1 MAEIKIQS
9 NENSYQGV
17 YPTVF
22 KKLDQSDVNVNEFQV
37 FKQWTILSGSS
48 TASLLPLQ
56 GIYSDINALPILG
69 SELTYNDAANIDGSL
84 QSITYFSINHLYYK
98 YKSNPAQTYGPTDI
112 VRTKKF
118 LFQTAS
124 IFSIPQVKIGDG
136 IKPSSFNLTGSFV
149 AGAVYGSAYYGTGSY
164 GQITNLYIKS
174 DQYGNLYNAAYDS
187 TLNVSE
193 VKFYEGFNEYFDTSR
208 ITYKSENVTYEP
220 GITAT
225 TGQQDILGLSA
236 KFNGNGFIETA
247 IDGLYDRDNN
257 YAISFFISGSN
268 TSITNQ
274 LIIAKASGSSSP
286 TYPFKIEL
294 SGSNQLIFSAAGS
307 NTLKTQI
314 TSSTSVSSSWN
325 HVVCQ
330 KSGSSLQMYI
340 NGTLHSNAS
349 SLFLQPPNSPLTASA
364 LINNLDN
371 LKIGGYSTNS
381 SNVQG
386 LIDEVRIFNKSLT
399 TSQISALSDRSEG
412 GTVLQTNHV
421 GNVFSK
427 QGLIVFSSADYR
439 FQNLLNTPY
448 TASYRSTKT
457 IHELN
462 ALVQIRATECNMS
475 TNITLTNDDNETY
488 QSFVS
493 SSNFAP
499 YITTIGLYN
508 DAGQLLA
515 IGKLAQP
522 IRKRN
527 DVDLNFL
534 MRLDLDLNVT
544 LNTGQGILKG

>member
-1 MAEIKIQS
+1 MTEIKIQN
-9 NENSYQGV
+9 NETSYQGV

-22 KKLDQSDVNVNEFQV
+22 KKLDQSDVNVAEFQV
-37 FKQWTILSGSS
+37 FKQWAILSGSNTS
-48 TASLLPLQ
+48 SLLPLQ

-136 IKPSSFNLTGSFV
+136 IKPSSFNLTGSFI
-149 AGAVYGSAYYGTGSY
+149 AGAVYGSSYYGTGSY
-164 GQITNLYIKS
+164 GQVTNLYVKS
-174 DQYGNLYNAAYDS
+174 DQYGNLYNAAYDT
-187 TLNVSE
+187 TLNVSD

-220 GITAT
+220 GITTT
-225 TGQQDILGLSA
+225 TGQQDRLGLAA
-236 KFNGNGFIETA
+236 KFNGNGFIETEL
-247 IDGLYDRDNN
+247 DGLYDRDNN
-257 YAISFFISGSN
+257 YAISFFISGSS
-268 TSITNQ
+268 TSIANQ

-286 TYPFKIEL
+286 TYPFRIEL

-307 NTLKTQI
+307 NTFKTQI
-314 TSSTSVSSSWN
+314 TSSIAVSSSWN

-340 NGTLHSNAS
+340 NNTLHAS
-349 SLFLQPPNSPLTASA
+349 TTNNLLLVPNSPATASA
-364 LINNLDN
+364 RIDN
-371 LKIGGYSTNS
+371 KDTLKIGGYSTNS

-399 TSQISALSDRSEG
+399 NAEISALTDRSEG
-412 GTVLQTNHV
+412 GTVLQTQYV
-421 GNVFSK
+421 GNIFNKHGIAV
-427 QGLIVFSSADYR
+427 ISSPDYR
-439 FQNLLNTPY
+439 FNNIIYTPF
-448 TASYRSTKT
+448 TASYRSTVT
-457 IHELN
+457 LNELSVV
-462 ALVQIRATECNMS
+462 ARLDAGDFNMS
-475 TNITLTNDDNETY
+475 TNITLTQDDDTTY
-488 QSFVS
+488 YSFAS
-493 SSNFAP
+493 SDDFAP

-515 IGKLAQP
+515 IGKLANS

-527 DVDLNFL
+527 DVDMNFL
-534 MRLDLDLNVT
+534 IRLDLDKNIT
-544 LNTGQGILKG
+544 FKG

>member
-22 KKLDQSDVNVNEFQV
+22 KKLDQSDVNVAEFQV
-37 FKQWTILSGSS
+37 FKQWTILSGSNTS
-48 TASLLPLQ
+48 SLLPLQ

-307 NTLKTQI
+307 NTFKTQI
-314 TSSTSVSSSWN
+314 TSSTAVSSSWN

-340 NGTLHSNAS
+340 NNTLHSSTTNN
-349 SLFLQPPNSPLTASA
+349 LLIVPNSPSTASA
-364 LINNLDN
+364 RIDN
-371 LKIGGYSTNS
+371 TDTLKIGGYSTNS

-399 TSQISALSDRSEG
+399 NAEISALTDRSEG
-412 GTVLQTNHV
+412 GTVLQTQYV
-421 GNVFSK
+421 GNIFNKHGIAV
-427 QGLIVFSSADYR
+427 ISSPDYR
-439 FQNLLNTPY
+439 FNNIIYTPF
-448 TASYRSTKT
+448 TASYRSTVT
-457 IHELN
+457 LNELSVV
-462 ALVQIRATECNMS
+462 ARLDSGDFNMS
-475 TNITLTNDDNETY
+475 TNITLTQDDDTTY
-488 QSFVS
+488 YSFAS
-493 SSNFAP
+493 SDDFAP

-515 IGKLAQP
+515 IGKLANS

-527 DVDLNFL
+527 DVDMNFL
-534 MRLDLDLNVT
+534 IRLDLDKNIT
-544 LNTGQGILKG
+544 FKG

>member
-1 MAEIKIQS
+1 MAEIKIQN
-9 NENSYQGV
+9 NEILYQGV

-22 KKLDQSDVNVNEFQV
+22 KKLEQSDVNVDTFQV

-124 IFSIPQVKIGDG
+124 IFSIPQIKIGDG
-136 IKPSSFNLTGSFV
+136 IKPSSFNLTGSFI
-149 AGAVYGSAYYGTGSY
+149 AGAVYGSSYYSTGSY
-164 GQITNLYIKS
+164 GQITNLYVKS
-174 DQYGNLYNAAYDS
+174 DQYGNLYNAAYDT
-187 TLNVSE
+187 TLNVSDI
-193 VKFYEGFNEYFDTSR
+193 KFYEGFNEYFDTSR

-220 GITAT
+220 GITTT
-225 TGQQDILGLSA
+225 TGQQDRLGLAA
-236 KFNGNGFIETA
+236 KFNGNGFIETK

-307 NTLKTQI
+307 NTFKTQI
-314 TSSTSVSSSWN
+314 TSSTAVSSSWN

-340 NGTLHSNAS
+340 NNTLHAS
-349 SLFLQPPNSPLTASA
+349 TTNNLLLVPNSPATASA
-364 LINNLDN
+364 RIDN
-371 LKIGGYSTNS
+371 KDTLKIGGYSTNS

-399 TSQISALSDRSEG
+399 NAEISALTDRSEG
-412 GTVLQTNHV
+412 GTVLQTQYV
-421 GNVFSK
+421 GNIFNKHGIAV
-427 QGLIVFSSADYR
+427 ISSPDYR
-439 FQNLLNTPY
+439 FNNIIYTPF
-448 TASYRSTKT
+448 TASYRSTVT
-457 IHELN
+457 LNELSVV
-462 ALVQIRATECNMS
+462 ARLDAGDFNMS
-475 TNITLTNDDNETY
+475 TNITLTQDDDTTY
-488 QSFVS
+488 YSFAS
-493 SSNFAP
+493 SDDFAP

-515 IGKLAQP
+515 IGKLANS

-527 DVDLNFL
+527 DVDMNFL
-534 MRLDLDLNVT
+534 IRLDLDKNIT
-544 LNTGQGILKG
+544 FKG

>member
-1 MAEIKIQS
+1 MAEIKIQN

-22 KKLDQSDVNVNEFQV
+22 KKLDQSDVNVAEFQV

-56 GIYSDINALPILG
+56 GIYSDINVLPSLG
-69 SELTYNDAANIDGSL
+69 SELTYNDAANTDGSL

-136 IKPSSFNLTGSFV
+136 IKPSSFNLTGSFI
-149 AGAVYGSAYYGTGSY
+149 AGAVYGSSYYGTGSY
-164 GQITNLYIKS
+164 SQLTNLYVKS
-174 DQYGNLYNAAYDS
+174 DQYGNLYNAAYNT
-187 TLNVSE
+187 TLNVSD

-208 ITYKSENVTYEP
+208 ITYKSENVTYVS

-236 KFNGNGFIETA
+236 KFNGNGFIETNL
-247 IDGLYDRDNN
+247 DGLYDRDNN

-286 TYPFKIEL
+286 TYPFRIEL

-307 NTLKTQI
+307 NTFKTQI
-314 TSSTSVSSSWN
+314 TSSAAVSSSWN

-340 NGTLHSNAS
+340 NNTLHASTTSN
-349 SLFLQPPNSPLTASA
+349 LLIVPNSPATASA
-364 LINNLDN
+364 RIDN
-371 LKIGGYSTNS
+371 TDTLKIGGYSTNS

-399 TSQISALSDRSEG
+399 NAEISALTDRSEG
-412 GTVLQTNHV
+412 GTVLQTQYV
-421 GNVFSK
+421 GNIFNKHGIAV
-427 QGLIVFSSADYR
+427 ISSPDYR
-439 FQNLLNTPY
+439 FNNIIYTPF
-448 TASYRSTKT
+448 TASYRSTVT
-457 IHELN
+457 LNELSVV
-462 ALVQIRATECNMS
+462 ARLDSGDFNMS
-475 TNITLTNDDNETY
+475 TNITLTQDDDTTY
-488 QSFVS
+488 YSFA
-493 SSNFAP
+493 SSNDFAP

-515 IGKLAQP
+515 IGKLANS

-527 DVDLNFL
+527 DVDMNFL
-534 MRLDLDLNVT
+534 IRLDLDKNIT
-544 LNTGQGILKG
+544 FKG

>member
-1 MAEIKIQS
+1 MAEIKIQN

-22 KKLDQSDVNVNEFQV
+22 KKLYQSDVNVAEFKV
-37 FKQWTILSGSS
+37 FKQWTILSGSNTS
-48 TASLLPLQ
+48 SLLPLQ

-69 SELTYNDAANIDGSL
+69 SELTYNDAANTDGSL

-136 IKPSSFNLTGSFV
+136 IKPSSFNLTGSFI
-149 AGAVYGSAYYGTGSY
+149 AGAVYGSSYYGTGSY
-164 GQITNLYIKS
+164 SQLTNLYVKS
-174 DQYGNLYNAAYDS
+174 DQYGNLYNAAYNT
-187 TLNVSE
+187 TLNVSD

-208 ITYKSENVTYEP
+208 ITYKSENVTYVS

-236 KFNGNGFIETA
+236 KFNGNGFIETNL
-247 IDGLYDRDNN
+247 DGLYDRDNN

-286 TYPFKIEL
+286 TYPFRIEL

-307 NTLKTQI
+307 NTFKTQI
-314 TSSTSVSSSWN
+314 TSSTAVSSSWN

-340 NGTLHSNAS
+340 NNTLHASTTSN
-349 SLFLQPPNSPLTASA
+349 LLIVPNSPATASA
-364 LINNLDN
+364 RIDN
-371 LKIGGYSTNS
+371 TDTLKIGGYSTNS

-399 TSQISALSDRSEG
+399 NAEISALTDRSEG
-412 GTVLQTNHV
+412 GTVLQTQYV
-421 GNVFSK
+421 GNIFNKHGIAV
-427 QGLIVFSSADYR
+427 ISSPDYR
-439 FQNLLNTPY
+439 FNNIIYTPF
-448 TASYRSTKT
+448 TASYRSTVT
-457 IHELN
+457 LNELSVV
-462 ALVQIRATECNMS
+462 ARLDSGDFNMS
-475 TNITLTNDDNETY
+475 TNITLTQDDDTTY
-488 QSFVS
+488 YSFA
-493 SSNFAP
+493 SSNDFAP

-515 IGKLAQP
+515 IGKLANS

-527 DVDLNFL
+527 DVDMNFL
-534 MRLDLDLNVT
+534 IRLDLDKNIT
-544 LNTGQGILKG
+544 FKG

>member
-1 MAEIKIQS
+1 MAEIKIQN
-9 NENSYQGV
+9 NETSYQGV

-22 KKLDQSDVNVNEFQV
+22 KKLDQSDVNVAEFQV
-37 FKQWTILSGSS
+37 FKQWTILSGSNTS
-48 TASLLPLQ
+48 SLLPLQ

-136 IKPSSFNLTGSFV
+136 IKPSSFNLTGSFI
-149 AGAVYGSAYYGTGSY
+149 AGAVYGSSYYGTGSY
-164 GQITNLYIKS
+164 GQITNLYVKS
-174 DQYGNLYNAAYDS
+174 DQYGNLYNAAYDT
-187 TLNVSE
+187 TLNVSDI
-193 VKFYEGFNEYFDTSR
+193 KFYEGFNEYFDTSR

-220 GITAT
+220 GITTT
-225 TGQQDILGLSA
+225 TGQQDRLGLAA
-236 KFNGNGFIETA
+236 KFNGNGFIETK

-286 TYPFKIEL
+286 TYPFRIEL
-294 SGSNQLIFSAAGS
+294 SGSNQLIFSSAGS
-307 NTLKTQI
+307 NTFKTQI
-314 TSSTSVSSSWN
+314 TSSTVVTSSWN

-340 NGTLHSNAS
+340 NNTLHAS
-349 SLFLQPPNSPLTASA
+349 TTNNLLLVPNSPATASA
-364 LINNLDN
+364 RIDN
-371 LKIGGYSTNS
+371 KDTLKIGGYSTNS

-399 TSQISALSDRSEG
+399 NAEISALTDRSEG
-412 GTVLQTNHV
+412 GTVLQTQYV
-421 GNVFSK
+421 GNIFNKHGIAV
-427 QGLIVFSSADYR
+427 ISSPDYR
-439 FQNLLNTPY
+439 FNNIIYTPF
-448 TASYRSTKT
+448 TASYRSTVT
-457 IHELN
+457 LNELSVV
-462 ALVQIRATECNMS
+462 ARLDAGDFNMS
-475 TNITLTNDDNETY
+475 TNITLTQDDDTTY
-488 QSFVS
+488 YSFAS
-493 SSNFAP
+493 SDDFAP

-515 IGKLAQP
+515 IGKLANS

-527 DVDLNFL
+527 DVDMNFL
-534 MRLDLDLNVT
+534 IRLDLDKNIT
-544 LNTGQGILKG
+544 FKG

>member
-9 NENSYQGV
+9 NENLYQGV

-22 KKLDQSDVNVNEFQV
+22 KKLDQSDVNVTQFQV
-37 FKQWTILSGSS
+37 FKQWTILSGSNTS
-48 TASLLPLQ
+48 SLLPLQ

-307 NTLKTQI
+307 NTFKTQI
-314 TSSTSVSSSWN
+314 TSSTVVTSSWN

-340 NGTLHSNAS
+340 NNTLHAS
-349 SLFLQPPNSPLTASA
+349 TTNNLLLVPNSPATASA
-364 LINNLDN
+364 RIDN
-371 LKIGGYSTNS
+371 KDTLKIGGYSTNS

-399 TSQISALSDRSEG
+399 NAEISALTDRSEG
-412 GTVLQTNHV
+412 GTVLQTQYV
-421 GNVFSK
+421 GNIFNKHGIAV
-427 QGLIVFSSADYR
+427 ISSPDYR
-439 FQNLLNTPY
+439 FNNIIYTPF
-448 TASYRSTKT
+448 TASYRSTVT
-457 IHELN
+457 LNELSVV
-462 ALVQIRATECNMS
+462 ARLDSGDFNMS
-475 TNITLTNDDNETY
+475 TNITLTQDDDTTY
-488 QSFVS
+488 YSFAS
-493 SSNFAP
+493 SDDFAP

-515 IGKLAQP
+515 IGKLANS

-527 DVDLNFL
+527 DVDMNFL
-534 MRLDLDLNVT
+534 IRLDLDKNIT
-544 LNTGQGILKG
+544 FKG

>member
-1 MAEIKIQS
+1 
-9 NENSYQGV
+9 
-17 YPTVF
+17 
-22 KKLDQSDVNVNEFQV
+22 
-37 FKQWTILSGSS
+37 
-48 TASLLPLQ
+48 
-56 GIYSDINALPILG
+56 
-69 SELTYNDAANIDGSL
+69 
-84 QSITYFSINHLYYK
+84 
-98 YKSNPAQTYGPTDI
+98 
-112 VRTKKF
+112 
-118 LFQTAS
+118 
-124 IFSIPQVKIGDG
+124 
-136 IKPSSFNLTGSFV
+136 
-149 AGAVYGSAYYGTGSY
+149 
-164 GQITNLYIKS
+164 
-174 DQYGNLYNAAYDS
+174 
-187 TLNVSE
+187 
-193 VKFYEGFNEYFDTSR
+193 
-208 ITYKSENVTYEP
+208 
-220 GITAT
+220 
-225 TGQQDILGLSA
+225 
-236 KFNGNGFIETA
+236 
-247 IDGLYDRDNN
+247 
-257 YAISFFISGSN
+257 
-268 TSITNQ
+268 
-274 LIIAKASGSSSP
+274 LIIAKVSSSISP

>member
-1 MAEIKIQS
+1 MAEIKIQN
-9 NENSYQGV
+9 NENLYQGV

-56 GIYSDINALPILG
+56 GIYSDVNVLPSLG

-84 QSITYFSINHLYYK
+84 QSITYFSVNHLYYK

-136 IKPSSFNLTGSFV
+136 IKPSSFNLTGSFI
-149 AGAVYGSAYYGTGSY
+149 AGAVYSSSYYGTGSY
-164 GQITNLYIKS
+164 SQLTNLYIKS
-174 DQYGNLYNAAYDS
+174 DQYGNLYNAAYNT
-187 TLNVSE
+187 TLNVSG

-220 GITAT
+220 GIPAT
-225 TGQQDILGLSA
+225 TGQQDRLGLSA
-236 KFNGNGFIETA
+236 KFNGNGFIETKL
-247 IDGLYDRDNN
+247 DGLYDRDNN

-286 TYPFKIEL
+286 TYPFRIEL

-307 NTLKTQI
+307 STFKTQI
-314 TSSTSVSSSWN
+314 TSSIAVSSSWN

-330 KSGSSLQMYI
+330 KSGSSLQMYV
-340 NGTLHSNAS
+340 NNTLHASTTSN
-349 SLFLQPPNSPLTASA
+349 LLIVPNTPATASA
-364 LINNLDN
+364 RIDN
-371 LKIGGYSTNS
+371 TDTLKIGGYSTNS

-399 TSQISALSDRSEG
+399 NAEISALTDRSEG
-412 GTVLQTNHV
+412 GTVLQTQYV
-421 GNVFSK
+421 GNIFNKHGIAV
-427 QGLIVFSSADYR
+427 ISSPDYR
-439 FQNLLNTPY
+439 FNNIIYTPF
-448 TASYRSTKT
+448 TASYRSTVALN
-457 IHELN
+457 ELSVV
-462 ALVQIRATECNMS
+462 ARLDAGDFNMS
-475 TNITLTNDDNETY
+475 TNITLTQDDDTTY
-488 QSFVS
+488 YSFAS
-493 SSNFAP
+493 SDDFAP

-515 IGKLAQP
+515 IGKLANS

-527 DVDLNFL
+527 DVDMNFL
-534 MRLDLDLNVT
+534 IRLDLDKNIT
-544 LNTGQGILKG
+544 FKG

>member
-22 KKLDQSDVNVNEFQV
+22 KKLDQSDVNVTQFQV
-37 FKQWTILSGSS
+37 FKQWTILSGSNTS
-48 TASLLPLQ
+48 SLLPLQ

-220 GITAT
+220 GITTT
-225 TGQQDILGLSA
+225 TGQQDRLGLAA
-236 KFNGNGFIETA
+236 KFNGNGFIETE

-286 TYPFKIEL
+286 TYPFRIEL

-307 NTLKTQI
+307 NTFKTQI
-314 TSSTSVSSSWN
+314 TSSTVVTSSWN

-340 NGTLHSNAS
+340 NNTLHAS
-349 SLFLQPPNSPLTASA
+349 TTNNLLLVPNSPATASA
-364 LINNLDN
+364 RIDN
-371 LKIGGYSTNS
+371 KDTLKIGGYSTNS

-399 TSQISALSDRSEG
+399 NAEISALTDRSEG
-412 GTVLQTNHV
+412 GTVLQTQYV
-421 GNVFSK
+421 GNIFNKHGIAV
-427 QGLIVFSSADYR
+427 ISSPDYR
-439 FQNLLNTPY
+439 FNNIIYTPF
-448 TASYRSTKT
+448 TASYRSTVT
-457 IHELN
+457 LNELSVV
-462 ALVQIRATECNMS
+462 ARLDAGDFNMS
-475 TNITLTNDDNETY
+475 TNITLTQDDDTTY
-488 QSFVS
+488 YSFAS
-493 SSNFAP
+493 SDDFAP

-515 IGKLAQP
+515 IGKLANS

-527 DVDLNFL
+527 DVDMNFL
-534 MRLDLDLNVT
+534 IRLDLDKNIT
-544 LNTGQGILKG
+544 FKG

>member
-22 KKLDQSDVNVNEFQV
+22 KKLDQSDVNVTQFQV
-37 FKQWTILSGSS
+37 FKQWTILSGSNTS
-48 TASLLPLQ
+48 SLLPLQ

-307 NTLKTQI
+307 NTFKTQI
-314 TSSTSVSSSWN
+314 TSSTVVTSSWN

-340 NGTLHSNAS
+340 NNTLHAS
-349 SLFLQPPNSPLTASA
+349 TTNNLLLVPNSPATASA
-364 LINNLDN
+364 RIDN
-371 LKIGGYSTNS
+371 KDTLKIGGYSTNS

-399 TSQISALSDRSEG
+399 NAEISALTDRSEG
-412 GTVLQTNHV
+412 GTVLQTQYV
-421 GNVFSK
+421 GNIFNKHGIAV
-427 QGLIVFSSADYR
+427 ISSPDYR
-439 FQNLLNTPY
+439 FNNIIYTPF
-448 TASYRSTKT
+448 TASYRSTVT
-457 IHELN
+457 LNELSVV
-462 ALVQIRATECNMS
+462 ARLDSGDFNMS
-475 TNITLTNDDNETY
+475 TNITLTQDDDTTY
-488 QSFVS
+488 YSFAS
-493 SSNFAP
+493 SDDFAP

-515 IGKLAQP
+515 IGKLANS

-527 DVDLNFL
+527 DVDMNFL
-534 MRLDLDLNVT
+534 IRLDLDKNIT
-544 LNTGQGILKG
+544 FKG

>member
-9 NENSYQGV
+9 NENLYQGV

-22 KKLDQSDVNVNEFQV
+22 KKLDQSDVNVTQFQV
-37 FKQWTILSGSS
+37 FKQWTILSGSNTS
-48 TASLLPLQ
+48 SLLPLQ

-174 DQYGNLYNAAYDS
+174 DQYGNLYNAAYDT
-187 TLNVSE
+187 TLNVSDI
-193 VKFYEGFNEYFDTSR
+193 KFYEGFNEYFDTSR

-220 GITAT
+220 GITTT
-225 TGQQDILGLSA
+225 TGQQDRLGLAA
-236 KFNGNGFIETA
+236 KFNGNGFIETK

-307 NTLKTQI
+307 NTFKTQI
-314 TSSTSVSSSWN
+314 TSSTVVTSSWN

-340 NGTLHSNAS
+340 NNTLHAS
-349 SLFLQPPNSPLTASA
+349 TTNNLLLVPNSPATASA
-364 LINNLDN
+364 RIDN
-371 LKIGGYSTNS
+371 KDTLKIGGYSTNS

-399 TSQISALSDRSEG
+399 NAEISALTDRSEG
-412 GTVLQTNHV
+412 GTVLQTQYV
-421 GNVFSK
+421 GNIFNKHGIAV
-427 QGLIVFSSADYR
+427 ISSPDYR
-439 FQNLLNTPY
+439 FNNIIYTPF
-448 TASYRSTKT
+448 TASYRSTVT
-457 IHELN
+457 LNELSVV
-462 ALVQIRATECNMS
+462 ARLDSGDFNMS
-475 TNITLTNDDNETY
+475 TNITLTQDDDTTY
-488 QSFVS
+488 YSFAS
-493 SSNFAP
+493 SDDFAP

-515 IGKLAQP
+515 IGKLANS

-527 DVDLNFL
+527 DVDMNFL
-534 MRLDLDLNVT
+534 IRLDLDKNIT
-544 LNTGQGILKG
+544 FKG

>member
-1 MAEIKIQS
+1 MAEIKIQN
-9 NENSYQGV
+9 NEILYQGV

-22 KKLDQSDVNVNEFQV
+22 KKLEQSDVNVDTFQV

-124 IFSIPQVKIGDG
+124 IFSITQIKIGDG
-136 IKPSSFNLTGSFV
+136 IKPSSFNLTGSFI
-149 AGAVYGSAYYGTGSY
+149 AGAVYGSSYYSTGSY
-164 GQITNLYIKS
+164 GQITNLYVKS
-174 DQYGNLYNAAYDS
+174 DQYGNLYNAAYDT
-187 TLNVSE
+187 TLNVSDI
-193 VKFYEGFNEYFDTSR
+193 KFYEGFNEYFDTSK

-220 GITAT
+220 GITTT

-307 NTLKTQI
+307 NTFKTQI
-314 TSSTSVSSSWN
+314 TSSTVVTSSWN

-340 NGTLHSNAS
+340 NNTLHAS
-349 SLFLQPPNSPLTASA
+349 TTNNLLLVPNSPATASA
-364 LINNLDN
+364 RIDN
-371 LKIGGYSTNS
+371 KDTLKIGGYSTNS

-399 TSQISALSDRSEG
+399 NAEISALTDRSEG
-412 GTVLQTNHV
+412 GTVLQTQYV
-421 GNVFSK
+421 GNIFNKHGIAV
-427 QGLIVFSSADYR
+427 ISSPDYR
-439 FQNLLNTPY
+439 FNNIIYTQF
-448 TASYRSTKT
+448 TASYRSTVT
-457 IHELN
+457 LNELSVV
-462 ALVQIRATECNMS
+462 ARLDAGDFNMS
-475 TNITLTNDDNETY
+475 TNITLTQDDDTTY
-488 QSFVS
+488 YSFAS
-493 SSNFAP
+493 SDDFAP

-515 IGKLAQP
+515 IGKLANS

-527 DVDLNFL
+527 DVDMNFL
-534 MRLDLDLNVT
+534 IRLDLDKNIT
-544 LNTGQGILKG
+544 FKG

>member
-1 MAEIKIQS
+1 MAQTKLS
-9 NENSYQGV
+9 TDSYFKYDGV
-17 YPTVF
+17 YPSVF
-22 KKLDQSDVNVNEFQV
+22 RNIDSADINTNTFQV
-37 FKQWTILSGSS
+37 NKTWTILSGSITS
-48 TASLLPLQ
+48 SALPL
-56 GIYSDINALPILG
+56 NAVYTTVLPFLNTQ
-69 SELTYNDAANIDGSL
+69 LTINDAANIDGSL
-84 QSITYFSINHLYYK
+84 QTVTYFSINHLFYK
-98 YKSNPAQTYGPTDI
+98 YKNQPALTFGPTNI
-112 VRTKKF
+112 TQTKKF
-118 LFQTAS
+118 LYQSASIISIPQFKIGEGIKPTSFSFTSSVSGSFASDRYGNIYDTSYVTAS
-124 IFSIPQVKIGDG
+124 IV
-136 IKPSSFNLTGSFV
+136 
-149 AGAVYGSAYYGTGSY
+149 
-164 GQITNLYIKS
+164 
-174 DQYGNLYNAAYDS
+174 DQ
-187 TLNVSE
+187 
-193 VKFYEGFNEYFDTSR
+193 VKFYEGFNEYFDQSR
-208 ITYKSENVTYEP
+208 ITYKSANVTYVP
-220 GITAT
+220 GITTT
-225 TGQQDILGLSA
+225 TGQQRSLGLAA
-236 KFNGNGFIETA
+236 KFEGTGYIEST
-247 IDGLYDRDNN
+247 IDGNYDRDNN

-268 TSITNQ
+268 TGIANQ
-274 LIIAKASGSSSP
+274 LIIAKASLNPSSSIIP
-286 TYPFKIEL
+286 PYPFKIEL

-307 NTLKTQI
+307 DTLKTQI

-364 LINNLDN
+364 RIDN
-371 LKIGGYSTNS
+371 TETLKIGGYSTNN

-399 TSQISALSDRSEG
+399 TSQISALSNRSEG
-412 GTVLQTNHV
+412 GTVLQTNYV

-462 ALVQIRATECNMS
+462 ALVQIRASECNMS
-475 TNITLTNDDNETY
+475 TNVTLTNDDNETY

-493 SSNFAP
+493 SSYFAP

-534 MRLDLDLNVT
+534 MRLDLDLDVT
-544 LNTGQGILKG
+544 LNTGRGI